1 MELTPKQKAEELVNK
16 YIPHIA
22 GADRYNSTL
31 GIYDKKI
38 SKQCA
43 LIAIDEIMDVCPYID
58 EKIRE
63 NEDQLLAFSF
73 QFVSY
78 WQGVKEELL
87 KM

>member
-1 MELTPKQKAEELVNK
+1 MKLTPKEKAKELLNR

-31 GIYDKKI
+31 GIYDKHI

-43 LIAIDEIMDVCPYID
+43 LIAVNAIISI
-58 EKIRE
+58 K
-63 NEDQLLAFSF
+63 LLWF
-73 QFVSY
+73 QKDTEHLDF
-78 WQGVKEELL
+78 WKEVKEELL